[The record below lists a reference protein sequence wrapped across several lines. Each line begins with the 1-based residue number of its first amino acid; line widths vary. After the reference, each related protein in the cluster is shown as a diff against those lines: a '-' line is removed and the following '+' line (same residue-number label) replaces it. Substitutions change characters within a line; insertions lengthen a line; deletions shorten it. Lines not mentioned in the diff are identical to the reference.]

1 MKTNQKAGPKLDAL
15 GDPTRR
21 TIFELLTRRAQSV
34 GELADALPVSRPAVS
49 QHLKVLV
56 AAGLLSVRNDGTR
69 RIYAADPSGIARLR
83 ADVERYWRDALVA
96 FKRAAEDEENRG

>member
-1 MKTNQKAGPKLDAL
+1 MKTNDRAELDAL

-21 TIFELLTRRAQSV
+21 AVFEELLRRPQSV
-34 GELADALPVSRPAVS
+34 GELAEAFPISRPAVS

-56 AAGLLSVRNDGTR
+56 NAGLLTVRQRGTR

-83 ADVERYWRDALVA
+83 ADVERFWRDALVSL
-96 FKRAAEDEENRG
+96 KSSAEERGEEQS

>member
-1 MKTNQKAGPKLDAL
+1 VKTNAKAGERLDAL

-21 TIFELLTRRAQSV
+21 AIFELLTHKPRAV
-34 GELADALPVSRPAVS
+34 GELADALPISRPAVS

-56 AAGLLSVRNDGTR
+56 DAGLLTVRVEGTR

-83 ADVERYWRDALVA
+83 ADVERFWRDSLVA
-96 FKRAAEDEENRG
+96 FKSVAENEERS